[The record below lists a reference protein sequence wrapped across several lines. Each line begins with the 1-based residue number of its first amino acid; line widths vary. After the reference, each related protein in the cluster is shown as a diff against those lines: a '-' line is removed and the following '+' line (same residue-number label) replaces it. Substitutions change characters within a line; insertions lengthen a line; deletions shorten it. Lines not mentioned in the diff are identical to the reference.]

1 MVETIDV
8 NGCCLFV
15 SQMTETEDCRLLWL
29 LVLVFGGSFWLKDLA
44 GNSKFWREAQRY
56 GGKLKDM
63 AGNSNISFHVVIFLP
78 AILPNGS
85 LCFFFIHFRSQAAAA
100 TPTRN
105 TDAVE
110 GQKYYYIIIIRR
122 TSQHFKVL
130 GVNYWLPPSAAA
142 ADDED

>member
-78 AILPNGS
+78 AILPNG
-85 LCFFFIHFRSQAAAA
+85 FFFIRSYSLASCRCH
-100 TPTRN
+100 PY
-105 TDAVE
+105 
-110 GQKYYYIIIIRR
+110 KKHWC
-122 TSQHFKVL
+122 S
-130 GVNYWLPPSAAA
+130 
-142 ADDED
+142 